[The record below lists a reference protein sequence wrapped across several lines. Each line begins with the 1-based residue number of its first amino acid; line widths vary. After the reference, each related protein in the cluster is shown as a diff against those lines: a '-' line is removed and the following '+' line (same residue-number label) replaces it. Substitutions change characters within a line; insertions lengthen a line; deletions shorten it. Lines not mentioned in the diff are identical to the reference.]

1 MNLDYATLDLQRRQ
15 HPAWRLLA
23 ADSAPLVASFLHR
36 VFVVP
41 NVRVMA
47 QSNLAEAL
55 EDTLYGLREQLGE
68 GKGSKAGVKAFPK
81 SAQEYLN
88 DWAANDK
95 GWLRKF
101 YPAGSDEPHFDLTPP
116 TERALAWLGSLSDR
130 SFVGTESRL
139 LTLFGLLKQ
148 MSFGAETN
156 PQARIAELHK
166 QRDAIDA
173 EIARVTEGN
182 MALLDDTAL
191 KDRFQQ
197 FTGLA
202 RELLADFRE
211 VEHNF
216 RALDRTVR
224 ERIALWDGAKGTL
237 LQEIMGERDAI
248 AESDQGKS
256 FRAFWDFLMS
266 QSRQEEFT
274 ELLARVLELPPVS
287 ALEPDVRLKRVHYD
301 WLEAGE
307 YAQRTV
313 AQLSQQL
320 RRFLDDKAWLENRRI
335 MDILRGIEGKAL
347 ALRDTA
353 PAALRVPDFMQID
366 EIGVGV
372 DLPLERPLYQPPLR
386 TVLTSVALQAGEADV
401 DASALFSQ
409 VRVDKAALSAH
420 IRKSLQTQAQ
430 VTLVELL
437 QTKPLEQGLG
447 ELVAYL
453 QLASESPG
461 SVVDEATQDT
471 VAWQVQEEA
480 GGEGGA
486 VTRHARLPR
495 VIFVRG

>member
-1 MNLDYATLDLQRRQ
+1 MNLDYTTLDMQRRQ

-47 QSNLAEAL
+47 QSNLAESL
-55 EDTLYGLREQLGE
+55 EDTLYGLREQLG
-68 GKGSKAGVKAFPK
+68 AQVFPK

-148 MSFGAETN
+148 MSDGSETN

-166 QRDAIDA
+166 KRDAIDA
-173 EIARVTEGN
+173 EIARVVEGDL
-182 MALLDDTAL
+182 ALLDDTAL
-191 KDRFQQ
+191 RDRFQQ
-197 FTGLA
+197 FAGLA

-216 RALDRTVR
+216 RALDRKVR

-248 AESDQGKS
+248 SDSDQGKS

-274 ELLARVLELPPVS
+274 ELLERVLELPPVF
-287 ALEPDVRLKRVHYD
+287 ALAPDVRLKRVHYD

-347 ALRDTA
+347 ALRNAA
-353 PAALRVPDFMQID
+353 PAALRASDFMRID

-372 DLPLERPLYQPPLR
+372 DLPLERPLYQPPLH
-386 TVLTSVALQAGEADV
+386 TVLTSVALQAGDEDV
-401 DASALFSQ
+401 DAAALFSQ
-409 VRVDKAALSAH
+409 VRVDKAALSKH

-430 VTLVELL
+430 VTLAELL
-437 QTKPLEQGLG
+437 ETRPLQQGLG

-453 QLASESPG
+453 QLASESSG
-461 SVVDEATQDT
+461 SVVDESTQDT
-471 VAWQVQEEA
+471 VAWVVPDDTS
-480 GGEGGA
+480 GP
-486 VTRHARLPR
+486 VTRRARLPR
-495 VIFVRG
+495 VIFVRS